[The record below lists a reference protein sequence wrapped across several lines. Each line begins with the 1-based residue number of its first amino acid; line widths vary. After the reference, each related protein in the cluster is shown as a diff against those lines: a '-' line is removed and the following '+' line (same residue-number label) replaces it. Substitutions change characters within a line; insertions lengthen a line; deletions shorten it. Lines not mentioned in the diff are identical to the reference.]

1 MPSVL
6 IAKEDGIVLLD
17 FELQPGRT
25 YCIGRLKSS
34 DICLDAKS
42 VSRSHAILY
51 NHDDRW
57 LMSDLGSTKGIRTE
71 AGIVRDH
78 EMIHEDWVA
87 IGPAVI
93 WFFDANAERAASAP
107 GPGVEDQTEG
117 ASTNSDETSQ
127 ITGDS
132 KLILDIVH
140 ADTGERTGVML
151 GTRSIL
157 IGSDSKCNVTIDGPG
172 IAPVHAILFH
182 NGGRWSVTSVNEIP
196 LSGPDGAQTGCA
208 PLSVDGGA
216 RVGPLEMSM
225 FRAVSPTIHKRLQAP
240 DAVEDDLLSGG
251 DPLDLD
257 LSALAEQSPGK
268 PDRPSR

>member
-78 EMIHEDWVA
+78 EMVHEDWVA

-93 WFFDANAERAASAP
+93 WFFDANAERTAS
-107 GPGVEDQTEG
+107 GSDVEDTSTEPG
-117 ASTNSDETSQ
+117 EASQ
-127 ITGDS
+127 ITGKS
-132 KLILDIVH
+132 QLILDIVH

-157 IGSDSKCNVTIDGPG
+157 IGSDPKCNVTIDGPG

-182 NGGRWSVTSVNEIP
+182 NGRRWSVTSVNEIP
-196 LSGPDGAQTGCA
+196 LNGADGAQTGCA
-208 PLSVDGGA
+208 PLTVDGGA
-216 RVGPLEMSM
+216 RVGPLEMSV

-240 DAVEDDLLSGG
+240 DEVEDDLFSGG

-257 LSALAEQSPGK
+257 LSALTEQSPGK